1 MATEYRTT
9 SGRNA
14 RWEESGKHQCRCRCL
29 SFFLKDPE
37 AAPAVVR
44 RDEEMKEV
52 PGRTWKRN
60 GVRNVTQ
67 VACTVDSLFNVVFG
81 EYIFDTLNNE
91 IC

>member
-44 RDEEMKEV
+44 RDEETKRKCLEG
-52 PGRTWKRN
+52 PGN
-60 GVRNVTQ
+60 GKG
-67 VACTVDSLFNVVFG
+67 S
-81 EYIFDTLNNE
+81 EM
-91 IC
+91 